1 MREAVLLPRESV
13 RYPLALRVSPRP
25 SPDVG
30 DEGGAIETPRADEA
44 AAAPEARTREAGRT
58 AASEPPAGG
67 QASGREAGPG
77 AGPGSAAGEAAG
89 PGGFGLRYPA
99 ADAKISLNKS
109 AASIEDTLVP
119 PGLYR
124 DYSKVDL
131 SKTEGRTDEAL
142 SGGGGPAV
150 GRAVPRAKK
159 QTGRSAAILRLPGLD
174 FKPWAEAVLNQIQ
187 KNWALPLNQGS
198 GWKGEVGVRVLVA
211 KDGRVLGADLD
222 APTKIELLDQAA
234 LKAVG
239 AAAPFPALPS
249 SYPQS
254 SLEVYFVFR
263 YGD

>member
-1 MREAVLLPRESV
+1 MREAVLLPREAV
-13 RYPLALRVSPRP
+13 RYPLGLRVSPRP
-25 SPDVG
+25 AAVPS
-30 DEGGAIETPRADEA
+30 DEGGAIEAPRAGEA
-44 AAAPEARTREAGRT
+44 AATPEARTPEAGRK
-58 AASEPPAGG
+58 AASELPAGG
-67 QASGREAGPG
+67 QAPGRAAGPG
-77 AGPGSAAGEAAG
+77 GTPGSGAGEAAG

-109 AASIEDTLVP
+109 ASSIEDTLVP

-124 DYSKVDL
+124 DFSKVDL
-131 SKTEGRTDEAL
+131 SKTEGRTEEAL
-142 SGGGGPAV
+142 GGGGGPAV
-150 GRAVPRAKK
+150 GRAVPRAKR
-159 QTGRSAAILRLPGLD
+159 QTGRSAAVLNLPGLD

-187 KNWALPLNQGS
+187 KNWALPLDRGS

-234 LKAVG
+234 LKAVA
-239 AAAPFPALPS
+239 AAAPFPALPA